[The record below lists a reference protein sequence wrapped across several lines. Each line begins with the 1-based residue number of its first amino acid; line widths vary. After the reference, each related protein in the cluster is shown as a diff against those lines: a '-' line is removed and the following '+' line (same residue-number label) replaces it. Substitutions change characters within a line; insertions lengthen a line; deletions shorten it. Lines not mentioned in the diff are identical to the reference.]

1 MRLALSSFYSIAY
14 SVYGAAQIEREFQQP
29 VENGLSDEKEPV
41 KTEFFESD
49 PFAPRKAE
57 FLFSLETEYRFEKG
71 DEVVIDS
78 NGSPTKIRVMNVQVR
93 VADGSL
99 SREILALKI

>member
-1 MRLALSSFYSIAY
+1 M
-14 SVYGAAQIEREFQQP
+14 
-29 VENGLSDEKEPV
+29 

-57 FLFSLETEYRFEKG
+57 LLASIDTDYRFEKG

-78 NGSPTKIRVMNVQVR
+78 SGSPTKVRVVDVQVK
-93 VADGSL
+93 VTSGLL